1 MGGGRPRAG
10 ALPRRDRAPLLRRA
24 GERRPSPGGAA
35 LSGCVSKT
43 RATTRPRP
51 RPFQAQLQLLALA
64 RLLRNDLREW
74 ARLGGADHPR
84 PRAVVFTSDAAAAVR
99 VGAALRDSLWGE
111 QAVAT
116 RAGEKDGEV
125 GAAAFKSKRGNAG
138 KDDFESVVR
147 AGGASVLV
155 VPRAE
160 GRGLDFPDVT
170 HVYCFNLG
178 ARRTAALASPPPLAG
193 RP

>member
-1 MGGGRPRAG
+1 MRAQPLLGAGEAVGAGMRWRGGSAAAG
-10 ALPRRDRAPLLRRA
+10 ALRW
-24 GERRPSPGGAA
+24 
-35 LSGCVSKT
+35 SG
-43 RATTRPRP
+43 R
-51 RPFQAQLQLLALA
+51 
-64 RLLRNDLREW
+64 
-74 ARLGGADHPR
+74 
-84 PRAVVFTSDAAAAVR
+84 
-99 VGAALRDSLWGE
+99 GE

-193 RP
+193 RL